1 MKMSADNAKEK
12 KSILGIGY
20 KAKGE
25 VGYITFKKRLE
36 LFMTLSILLV
46 AAIIFIVGLVITKGK
61 GSLFTI
67 IACLFVIP
75 MARFATTFVLFF
87 PFKSVKQEKADEV
100 ERYAKPGSIIYADV
114 ILTSEKNAMSLDFVV
129 ITSDKVIGV
138 VGREKENNLDIR
150 NYLQDIYKR
159 RGYDYKVSIADDYT
173 KFYSLLKGSDTPAD
187 MKFADSDEKEAY
199 EKERAEV
206 CDVLES
212 LIP

>member
-1 MKMSADNAKEK
+1 MSEGKENK
-12 KSILGIGY
+12 GLLGIGY
-20 KAKGE
+20 RAKGE
-25 VGYITFKKRLE
+25 AGYITFKKRFE
-36 LFMTLSILLV
+36 LFMTLSILVV
-46 AAIIFIVGLVITKGK
+46 AAIIFIVGIIITKGK

-75 MARFATTFVLFF
+75 MARFATTFILFC
-87 PFKSVKQEKADEV
+87 PFKSVTQEKADEV
-100 ERYAKPGSIIYADV
+100 AKYAKAGSIIYADV
-114 ILTSEKNAMSLDFVV
+114 ILTSEKNAMSLDFAV

-159 RGYDYKVSIADDYT
+159 RGYDYKVTIAEDYT

-187 MKFADSDEKEAY
+187 IKFANDEEKEAY

-206 CDVLES
+206 CGVLES
-212 LIP
+212 LMP